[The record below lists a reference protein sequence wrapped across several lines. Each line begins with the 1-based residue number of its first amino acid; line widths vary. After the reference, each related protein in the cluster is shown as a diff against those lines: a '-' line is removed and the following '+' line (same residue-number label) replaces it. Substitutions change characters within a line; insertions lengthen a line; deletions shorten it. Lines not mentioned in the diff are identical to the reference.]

1 MQTTQTKL
9 VDEFNNFTDS
19 QSYISNSPWIVRVIR
34 ELTLAWGTE
43 RMLRVHSYGS
53 LVCVFAGVLLQFD
66 ALRWSIGRFLGITL
80 LLCTELVNT
89 TVERLADLS
98 ADKQFCPLVREAKDI
113 AAGAVLCVAAAS
125 ILIFLLLCLSTKAI
139 QGLLH

>member
-1 MQTTQTKL
+1 MLTTQTKL
-9 VDEFNNFTDS
+9 VDEFNNFSDS
-19 QSYISNSPWIVRVIR
+19 QSYISRSPGIVSVVR

-53 LVCVFAGVLLQFD
+53 LVCVLGGVLLQFD
-66 ALRWSIGRFLGITL
+66 ALRWSIVTLGIVL

-113 AAGAVLCVAAAS
+113 AAGAVLCVAAAA
-125 ILIFLLLCLSTKAI
+125 ILTFLLLCLSTRTI

>member
-1 MQTTQTKL
+1 VLTTQTKL
-9 VDEFNNFTDS
+9 VDEFNNFSDS
-19 QSYISNSPWIVRVIR
+19 QSYISRSPGIVSVVR

-53 LVCVFAGVLLQFD
+53 LVCVLGGVLLQFD
-66 ALRWSIGRFLGITL
+66 ALRWSIVTLGIVL

-113 AAGAVLCVAAAS
+113 AAGAVLCVAAAA
-125 ILIFLLLCLSTKAI
+125 ILTFLLLCLSTRTI